1 MNHQPR
7 KHSAAQDQK
16 ARQLSAEHLGECA
29 ALKAIY
35 SIKKDELG
43 LTQEKLA
50 KLLGMRQGSLSHY
63 LNGRNSIG
71 LSFAIE
77 VARELGVRVSDFSP
91 RLASQLSRL
100 SEGPGEVLGEI
111 EGMENTSRIQDLD
124 ETLHQDGW
132 SCELS
137 VDMLQMFM
145 SGWEKARRAGLL
157 PEVTQRPAGVVAKHS
172 QAIGDLAVKLDAL
185 KDFTGGGMIHAP
197 SRRLG
202 RSRHDSEVADSVA
215 RNGDTLLDYF
225 RQFPGWEGF
234 LGAMGEAF
242 MREYSARTDEQAGHY
257 AGMMAALSVPLAPRL
272 NSVLSSEQRKGSMR
286 VTVTTADFVMRQLT
300 VSVTG
305 DMPCTDGQY
314 LLIPEAT
321 NDQ

>member
-1 MNHQPR
+1 MTNDVQYKLRMPKGLHLLVQ
-7 KHSAAQDQK
+7 KSCTQAQ
-16 ARQLSAEHLGECA
+16 R
-29 ALKAIY
+29 
-35 SIKKDELG
+35 SI
-43 LTQEKLA
+43 
-50 KLLGMRQGSLSHY
+50 
-63 LNGRNSIG
+63 N
-71 LSFAIE
+71 
-77 VARELGVRVSDFSP
+77 
-91 RLASQLSRL
+91 
-100 SEGPGEVLGEI
+100 GEI
-111 EGMENTSRIQDLD
+111 VYRLEQS
-124 ETLHQDGW
+124 
-132 SCELS
+132 
-137 VDMLQMFM
+137 F
-145 SGWEKARRAGLL
+145 RAH
-157 PEVTQRPAGVVAKHS
+157 EAERPAGLVAKHN

-202 RSRHDSEVADSVA
+202 RSRHDSESADSVA

-242 MREYSARTDEQAGHY
+242 MREYSARTDEQVGHS

-272 NSVLSSEQRKGSMR
+272 NNVLSSEQRKGSMH

-305 DMPCTDGQY
+305 EMPCTDGRY

-321 NDQ
+321 DGQ